1 LRHAFF
7 LVVVV
12 IAVLFIRH
20 TGGLSLGKMFDTV
33 APAPTPTTTAPAG
46 GSATYQ
52 HLEVRH

>member
-7 LVVVV
+7 LFLVV

-20 TGGLSLGKMFDTV
+20 TGGLSVGKMFDSV
-33 APAPTPTTTAPAG
+33 APAPTTRPAAG
-46 GSATYQ
+46 PATYQ